1 MQLTDRWKLV
11 AGCGSLVLAVSAG
24 YGLRVLAEGAP
35 TIRPLFY
42 AGTLESGGKL
52 ASGAHSIVLTFFDA
66 ETAGKQLCVSETNK
80 APVDAGRFRV
90 EVGADCVATMK
101 KSPDVWIALKFT
113 GPDGVPHELPERTKV
128 GAVPYAM
135 ETAHAVEAQHALK
148 ADLAT
153 NAGSATEATH
163 AKSADTATR
172 ATSADSATNCTNAE
186 KSKALELHAHDAVL
200 ADAPGDGWF
209 VQCFNNPGDALACS
223 LMANRWCGAH
233 GYSGGWYVGESNG
246 TFRTV
251 NCIK

>member
-1 MQLTDRWKLV
+1 MVPPTRPLLAAACIACV
-11 AGCGSLVLAVSAG
+11 SAGAG

-35 TIRPLFY
+35 TTKPLFY

-80 APVDAGRFRV
+80 APVEAGRFRV
-90 EVGADCVATMK
+90 EVTADCVATMK
-101 KSPDVWIALKFT
+101 KSPDVWIALRFT

-135 ETAHAVEAQHALK
+135 E
-148 ADLAT
+148 
-153 NAGSATEATH
+153 ATH
-163 AKSADTATR
+163 ALTADSAADATRAKSAESATR
-172 ATSADSATNCTNAE
+172 ATSADSAAQATNCTNAE
-186 KSKALELHAHDAVL
+186 KSKSVEVHQQYVGIADGQGDRFFELCINS
-200 ADAPGDGWF
+200 PNDGL
-209 VQCFNNPGDALACS
+209 VCG

-233 GYSGGWYVGESNG
+233 GFGGGWYVGESPNG
-246 TFRTV
+246 STRLI